1 MIVLS
6 SLEEAIGRFSHPV
19 VAVGNFDGVH
29 RGHQAIIEKAVDIA
43 EDCDSSCIAVTFDPH
58 PQLVLGSKRDRFL
71 LCPLDEKL
79 RLFSELSLDG
89 VVVLPF
95 DRKFAA
101 TEPEDYIK
109 TVYVDGF
116 QVREIVVG
124 FSHAFG
130 RHGYGDTT
138 FLRASGLKHGF
149 GVTVVPPFQ
158 IGEHVVGSSLIRDQI
173 SSGRIALATN
183 LLGHPFRI
191 SGTVVRGEGRGRTL
205 DYPTANI
212 GHLDEWQMLPG
223 HGVYAVRVSIEGND
237 YEGVMNVGVRPTF
250 GSDKELCE
258 IHILDFGEDIYDS
271 PITFAVEQR
280 IREERKFDGIESLR
294 QQIAKDVETAKSIL
308 S

>member
-1 MIVLS
+1 M
-6 SLEEAIGRFSHPV
+6 
-19 VAVGNFDGVH
+19 
-29 RGHQAIIEKAVDIA
+29 
-43 EDCDSSCIAVTFDPH
+43 
-58 PQLVLGSKRDRFL
+58 
-71 LCPLDEKL
+71 
-79 RLFSELSLDG
+79 
-89 VVVLPF
+89 
-95 DRKFAA
+95 
-101 TEPEDYIK
+101 
-109 TVYVDGF
+109 
-116 QVREIVVG
+116 
-124 FSHAFG
+124 
-130 RHGYGDTT
+130 
-138 FLRASGLKHGF
+138 
-149 GVTVVPPFQ
+149 
-158 IGEHVVGSSLIRDQI
+158 
-173 SSGRIALATN
+173 
-183 LLGHPFRI
+183 
-191 SGTVVRGEGRGRTL
+191 RGEGRGRTL